1 MFDRALFRFG
11 LMVAGAVLV
20 LDQVTK
26 MIFLYVFDTMG
37 APLISVLPGFFDL
50 AIVWN
55 RGVSFGML
63 ATDGALGQWLLGA
76 FALAVT
82 VGLVVWLWRATTR
95 WVALALGLTIGGAIG
110 NVIDRAR
117 YGAVFDFLDF
127 HVGGWHWPAFNMAD
141 TAISLGVA
149 GLVLAT
155 LLERPRTTKLDGS

>member
-1 MFDRALFRFG
+1 MFDRALFRLG
-11 LMVAGAVLV
+11 LVVAAAVLV
-20 LDQVTK
+20 LDQATK

-37 APLISVLPGFFDL
+37 APLVSVIPGFFDL
-50 AIVWN
+50 AMVWN
-55 RGVSFGML
+55 RGVSFGMF
-63 ATDGALGQWLLGA
+63 ATGGDLGQWLLGA

-82 VGLVVWLWRATTR
+82 VGLVAWLWRATTR

-127 HVGGWHWPAFNMAD
+127 HVGDWHWPAFNMAD
-141 TAISLGVA
+141 TAIALGVA

-155 LLERPRTTKLDGS
+155 LLERPRTTKLDGP